1 MTCGRTLRDAH
12 LCPPRGSGLV
22 NRCCQV
28 PRRLRAHRARHS
40 IRWRRTARHGLPGH
54 SHEPCPRAV
63 TPWSQLASLRRES
76 SGVCKQAWQTV
87 GTVGWTG
94 MFVRERER
102 CLGRV
107 VHVKTARLTSFHPV
121 KPVTETRTLSRFCQ
135 DRPVVVWCCGRAN
148 GASHESVKAAEKVT
162 ITRTS

>member
-94 MFVRERER
+94 MVVRGRES
-102 CLGRV
+102 CLGSCCHAVPLRGV

-135 DRPVVVWCCGRAN
+135 DRPVAVWCCGRAN
-148 GASHESVKAAEKVT
+148 CARTSNKAA
-162 ITRTS
+162 